1 MCMTSGDLIRRHA
14 ARAPNL
20 MWFLGAGTSATSGI
34 PTAWDM
40 IWDFKRTLYCTE
52 QKVSVR
58 ACPDLHDPALQKRIQ
73 QFCEALG
80 KFSAL
85 GSEQEY
91 AEYFEAVHPSEADR
105 RRYIESMI
113 QRGRPTYGHLALAT
127 LMLRDRIR
135 VVWTTNFDRNIE
147 DAAAKLFQT
156 TSKLGVATLDSPQIA
171 TDCFQE
177 GRWPLL
183 AKLHGDF
190 SSRKLKNTA
199 HELIAQDERL
209 RSALCDACRRGGL
222 VVVGYSGRDDSIM
235 AALEE
240 SVRTKGS
247 FPEGLYWVIRPNTKP
262 FARVGA
268 LIEAAAKNGIDAAV
282 VESNSFDEL
291 MADIL
296 LLEPELPP
304 EIAKLIDVER
314 PRVSDAPMP
323 GPKGTWPAIRFNA
336 LPITS
341 FPANCRKLNC
351 KLGGARQVREA
362 VEKAGRLV
370 VAARRRTG
378 VLAFGRDEDV
388 RATFAEFE
396 PSGFDLHSIEA
407 TRLEFDS
414 AELGL
419 VYDALTR
426 AIARERHLLARRRNH
441 AHLLA
446 IDPQLS
452 DDAQFENL
460 RRAVRGPIAG
470 NLPRDAG
477 WWSDGIMIRLE
488 RRNNRL
494 WLLFEP
500 TTWIGD
506 LVKNAD
512 FDSVKEFQRQRSASR
527 YNDRWNLLLDA
538 WSGIISGGAKT
549 ATLSAFG
556 ISEGVDALFEVGSR
570 TAFSWRLERR

>member
-1 MCMTSGDLIRRHA
+1 
-14 ARAPNL
+14 
-20 MWFLGAGTSATSGI
+20 MWFLGAGASATSGI

-58 ACPDLHDPALQKRIQ
+58 ACPDLHDSALQKRIQ
-73 QFCEALG
+73 QFCDVLG
-80 KFSAL
+80 TFPSL

-91 AEYFEAVHPSEADR
+91 AEYFQAVHPSESDR
-105 RRYIESMI
+105 RRYIETMI

-127 LMLRDRIR
+127 LMLRNRVR

-171 TDCFQE
+171 SDSFQE

-183 AKLHGDF
+183 TKLHGDF
-190 SSRKLKNTA
+190 SSRKLKNTT
-199 HELIAQDERL
+199 HELITQDERL
-209 RSALCDACRRGGL
+209 RSVLCDACQRSGL
-222 VVVGYSGRDDSIM
+222 IVVGYSGRDDSIM

-240 SVRTKGS
+240 SVRIKGS
-247 FPEGLYWVIRPNTKP
+247 FPQGLFWVVRPDTKFFP
-262 FARVGA
+262 RVGA
-268 LIEAAAKNGIDAAV
+268 LIEKAAKNGIDAAIV
-282 VESNSFDEL
+282 DSNSFDEL
-291 MADIL
+291 MADLL

-304 EIAKLIDVER
+304 DIAKLVDVER

-323 GPKGTWPAIRFNA
+323 GTKGTWPAIRFNA
-336 LPITS
+336 LPIRS
-341 FPANCRKLNC
+341 FPTNCRKLSC
-351 KLGGARQVREA
+351 KLGGAKQVREA
-362 VEKAGRLV
+362 VERAGRTIL
-370 VAARRRTG
+370 AARRRTG

-388 RATFAEFE
+388 RATFADFE

-407 TRLEFDS
+407 RRLEFDS

-419 VYDALTR
+419 LYDAVTC
-426 AIARERHLLARRRNH
+426 AIARERHLLARRRHH

-446 IDPQLS
+446 IDPRLS
-452 DDAQFENL
+452 DDAQFGIL
-460 RRAVRGPIAG
+460 RRAVRGSVSG
-470 NLPRDAG
+470 DLPGGIG
-477 WWSDGIMIRLE
+477 WWSDGIILRLE
-488 RRNNRL
+488 RRDNRL

-500 TTWIGD
+500 TTWVGD
-506 LVKNAD
+506 LAKNAD
-512 FDSVKEFQRQRSASR
+512 YEAVKEFQRQRSASR
-527 YNDRWNLLLDA
+527 YNDRWSVLLDA
-538 WSGIISGGAKT
+538 WSEIISGGAKT

-556 ISEGVDALFEVGSR
+556 ITEGVDAVFEIGSR